1 MTENI
6 KFYSDIRIAMVS
18 PLFPQVGGMAIQAR
32 LLADCLRHEGIEVL
46 LLPDREMLS
55 WIDKTPIIRTIH
67 QYRQRLNRLEQ
78 IKHKID
84 GVILLSCCGGLNI
97 SLVAMPIVKW
107 CEAHGIPVV
116 LSHRG
121 ATTENELLQSRFTRR
136 AFQYFSRICAAIHV
150 SSPYLQRVLANFG
163 IESTSV
169 PIIIDIPNLP
179 YRPRAPDL
187 SGIVNTRTM
196 RPCHGGPLLIRSF
209 AQIHHDFPNA
219 RLTAAGHGSE
229 FKQCL
234 EIAQTLQIKDFINF
248 PGTLSTPEIANLL
261 YKGGLLLNTSTADN
275 IPNALLE
282 AFSAGIPVVSSAV
295 GGIPDLIGND
305 ERGFLAQGME
315 PSDFL
320 NAVKRAVADPELTL
334 QKVAAARKWVE
345 EFSWPVL
352 RPSYLQALIEPLL
365 VRNKNSEQGR

>member
-1 MTENI
+1 
-6 KFYSDIRIAMVS
+6 V
-18 PLFPQVGGMAIQAR
+18 
-32 LLADCLRHEGIEVL
+32 
-46 LLPDREMLS
+46 
-55 WIDKTPIIRTIH
+55 II
-67 QYRQRLNRLEQ
+67 
-78 IKHKID
+78 
-84 GVILLSCCGGLNI
+84 LSCCGGLNI
-97 SLVAMPIVKW
+97 PLVAMPIVKW
-107 CEAHGIPVV
+107 CETHGIPVV

-121 ATTENELLQSRFTRR
+121 ATTEEELSQSRFTRR
-136 AFQYFSRICAAIHV
+136 AFQYFSRICSAIHV

-163 IESTSV
+163 IESIAV
-169 PIIIDIPNLP
+169 PIIIDIPNLH
-179 YRPRAPDL
+179 YHPRAPDL

-196 RPCHGGPLLIRSF
+196 QPCHGGLLLIQSF

-219 RLTAAGHGSE
+219 RLTVAGHGSE

-234 EIAQTLQIKDFINF
+234 DIAQTLQIEDFINF
-248 PGTLSTPEIANLL
+248 PGALSTPEVANLL
-261 YKGGLLLNTSTADN
+261 DKGGLLLNTSTADN

-282 AFSAGIPVVSSAV
+282 AFSSGIPVVSSAV

-305 ERGFLAQGME
+305 ERGFIAHGME

-365 VRNKNSEQGR
+365 VAGRNKTSEQGR